1 MKSAISISILCA
13 ALLSSRTIARAD
25 SWTFATTP
33 TDGDVTGL
41 PGETVGWGYTITNDS
56 STDWLVLT
64 DLVAGDFLNGTP
76 DAFLFDFPVLAPGGT
91 VTEAFNPI
99 SDTGLYSLQ
108 WNSDAPIGFTDA
120 GNFIASAE
128 FYSGD
133 PLSGGSFVAD
143 ASDLSAPYSA
153 IVGSGGATV
162 PEPSSFYLVVSGMLS
177 MALASV
183 YRRRSRRT

>member
-1 MKSAISISILCA
+1 MKMAISISILCS

-33 TDGDVTGL
+33 TDGAVTGS

-64 DLVAGDFLNGTP
+64 DLVAGNFQNGTP
-76 DAFLFDFPVLAPGGT
+76 DAFLFDFPVLAPGST

-153 IVGSGGATV
+153 IVGSGAATV
-162 PEPSSFYLVVSGMLS
+162 LNHPAFIWLL
-177 MALASV
+177 
-183 YRRRSRRT
+183 

>member
-1 MKSAISISILCA
+1 MKRAISSSMLCA
-13 ALLSSRTIARAD
+13 ALLLAGALARAD
-25 SWTFATTP
+25 SWTFSTIP
-33 TDGDVTGL
+33 TDGDVSGP
-41 PGETVGWGYTITNDS
+41 PGSTVGWGYTITNES

-64 DLVAGDFLNGTP
+64 DLVAGNFMNGTP
-76 DAFLFDFPVLAPGGT
+76 DAFLFDFPVLAPGST

-133 PLSGGSFVAD
+133 PLSGGAFVAD
-143 ASDLSAPYSA
+143 ASNLSAPYSA
-153 IVGSGGATV
+153 KVGSGGATV
-162 PEPSSFYLVVSGMLS
+162 PEPSSLYLVVSGMLS
-177 MALASV
+177 IALASV
-183 YRRRSRRT
+183 FRRRSRRA